1 MNYFAPFSLSIF
13 IHFGLVLSFSNFFNI
28 DLDTFNIEAS
38 KPIETYLIFEE
49 EKPSPKKEQI
59 IENKKLA
66 QENIL
71 KVPEKILLSD
81 VNKALEEANQK
92 DIKNIAFNK
101 NNKEISKSDLIRYTS
116 LIKNQVME
124 NWKRPS
130 NINLNLNLKTEIEIV
145 LVPTGEIISSKI
157 IQGSGN
163 NVFDESAMRAISK
176 VQSFEGLNMQM
187 NLFDEHFRNFIL
199 IFRPD

>member
-28 DLDTFNIEAS
+28 DFNNFNIEAS

-49 EKPSPKKEQI
+49 EKNFPKKKQY
-59 IENKKLA
+59 IETKKLTKKNTL
-66 QENIL
+66 QE
-71 KVPEKILLSD
+71 PEKILLSD
-81 VNKALEEANQK
+81 VNREIAELNQK
-92 DIKNIAFNK
+92 DINNISFR
-101 NNKEISKSDLIRYTS
+101 NNNREISKSDLIRYSS

-124 NWKRPS
+124 NWKSPS
-130 NINLNLNLKTEIEIV
+130 NINPNLKTEIEITI
-145 LVPTGEIISSKI
+145 VPTGEITSSTI
-157 IQGSGN
+157 IQSSGN
-163 NVFDESAMRAISK
+163 NAFDESAMRAISK

-199 IFRPD
+199 IFSPD

>member
-28 DLDTFNIEAS
+28 DFNNFNIEAS

-49 EKPSPKKEQI
+49 EKNFPKKKKYTET
-59 IENKKLA
+59 KKLTKKNTL
-66 QENIL
+66 QE
-71 KVPEKILLSD
+71 PEKILLSD
-81 VNKALEEANQK
+81 VNREIADLNQK
-92 DIKNIAFNK
+92 DINNISFRD
-101 NNKEISKSDLIRYTS
+101 NNREITKSDLTRYSS

-124 NWKRPS
+124 NWKSPS
-130 NINLNLNLKTEIEIV
+130 NINPNLKTEIEITI
-145 LVPTGEIISSKI
+145 VPTGEITSSTI
-157 IQGSGN
+157 IQSSGN

-199 IFRPD
+199 IFSPD

>member
-49 EKPSPKKEQI
+49 EKPSPKKEQF

-71 KVPEKILLSD
+71 KAPEKILLSD
-81 VNKALEEANQK
+81 VNEALEEANQK
-92 DIKNIAFNK
+92 DIKNIAFSK
-101 NNKEISKSDLIRYTS
+101 NNKEISKSDLIRYTA

-130 NINLNLNLKTEIEIV
+130 NISLDLKTEIEII

>member
-199 IFRPD
+199 VFRPD

>member
-28 DLDTFNIEAS
+28 DFNNFNIEAS

-49 EKPSPKKEQI
+49 EKDFLKKKQY
-59 IENKKLA
+59 IETKKLTKKNTLR
-66 QENIL
+66 E
-71 KVPEKILLSD
+71 PEKILLSD
-81 VNKALEEANQK
+81 VNKEIAELNQK
-92 DIKNIAFNK
+92 DINNISFR
-101 NNKEISKSDLIRYTS
+101 NNNREISKSDLIRYSS

-124 NWKRPS
+124 NWKSPS
-130 NINLNLNLKTEIEIV
+130 NINPNLKTEIEITI
-145 LVPTGEIISSKI
+145 VPTGEITSSKI
-157 IQGSGN
+157 IQSSGN

-187 NLFDEHFRNFIL
+187 NIFDEYFRNFIL
-199 IFRPD
+199 IFSPD

>member
-49 EKPSPKKEQI
+49 EKPSPKKEQF

-92 DIKNIAFNK
+92 DIKNIAISK
-101 NNKEISKSDLIRYTS
+101 NNKEISKSDLIRYTA

-130 NINLNLNLKTEIEIV
+130 NISPDLKTEIEII

-176 VQSFEGLNMQM
+176 VQTFEGLNMQM

>member
-13 IHFGLVLSFSNFFNI
+13 IHFGLALSFSNFFNI

-49 EKPSPKKEQI
+49 EKPSPKKEQF

-71 KVPEKILLSD
+71 KAPEKILLSD
-81 VNKALEEANQK
+81 VNEALEEANQK
-92 DIKNIAFNK
+92 DIKNIALSK
-101 NNKEISKSDLIRYTS
+101 NNKEISKSDLIRYTA

-130 NINLNLNLKTEIEIV
+130 NISLDLKTEIEII

-176 VQSFEGLNMQM
+176 VQTFEGLNMQM

>member
-92 DIKNIAFNK
+92 DIKNIAISK
-101 NNKEISKSDLIRYTS
+101 NNKEISKSDLIRYTA

-130 NINLNLNLKTEIEIV
+130 NISPDLKTEIEII

-176 VQSFEGLNMQM
+176 VQTFEGLNMQM

>member
-28 DLDTFNIEAS
+28 DFNNFNIEAS

-49 EKPSPKKEQI
+49 EKNFPKKKQY
-59 IENKKLA
+59 IEAKKLTKKNTL
-66 QENIL
+66 QE
-71 KVPEKILLSD
+71 PEKILLSD
-81 VNKALEEANQK
+81 VNKEIAELNQK
-92 DIKNIAFNK
+92 DINNISFR
-101 NNKEISKSDLIRYTS
+101 NNNREISKSDLIRYSS

-124 NWKRPS
+124 NWKSPS
-130 NINLNLNLKTEIEIV
+130 NINPNLKTEIEITI
-145 LVPTGEIISSKI
+145 VPTGEITSSTI
-157 IQGSGN
+157 IQSSGN

-199 IFRPD
+199 IFSPD

>member
-28 DLDTFNIEAS
+28 DFNNFNIEAS

-49 EKPSPKKEQI
+49 EKDFLKKKQY
-59 IENKKLA
+59 IETKKLTKKNTLR
-66 QENIL
+66 E
-71 KVPEKILLSD
+71 PEKILLSD
-81 VNKALEEANQK
+81 VNKEIAELNQK
-92 DIKNIAFNK
+92 DINNISFR
-101 NNKEISKSDLIRYTS
+101 NNNREISKSDLIRYSS

-124 NWKRPS
+124 NWKSPS
-130 NINLNLNLKTEIEIV
+130 NINPNLKTEIEITI
-145 LVPTGEIISSKI
+145 VPTGEITSSTI
-157 IQGSGN
+157 IQSSGN

-187 NLFDEHFRNFIL
+187 NIFDEHFRNFIL
-199 IFRPD
+199 IFSPD

>member
-13 IHFGLVLSFSNFFNI
+13 IHFGLALSFSNFFNI

-49 EKPSPKKEQI
+49 EKPSPKKEQF

-101 NNKEISKSDLIRYTS
+101 NNKEISKSDLIRYTA

-130 NINLNLNLKTEIEIV
+130 NISLDLKTEIEII

-176 VQSFEGLNMQM
+176 VQTFEGLNMQM

>member
-28 DLDTFNIEAS
+28 DFNNFNIEAS

-49 EKPSPKKEQI
+49 EKNFPKKKQY
-59 IENKKLA
+59 IETKKLTKKNRS
-66 QENIL
+66 QES
-71 KVPEKILLSD
+71 EKILLSD
-81 VNKALEEANQK
+81 VNKEIAELNQK
-92 DIKNIAFNK
+92 EINNISFR
-101 NNKEISKSDLIRYTS
+101 NNNREISKSDLTRYSS

-130 NINLNLNLKTEIEIV
+130 NINPNLKTEIEITI
-145 LVPTGEIISSKI
+145 VPTGEITSSTI
-157 IQGSGN
+157 IQSSGN

-187 NLFDEHFRNFIL
+187 NIFDEHFRNFIL
-199 IFRPD
+199 IFSPD

>member
-28 DLDTFNIEAS
+28 DFNNFNIEAS

-49 EKPSPKKEQI
+49 EKNFPKKKQY
-59 IENKKLA
+59 IETKKLTKKNTL
-66 QENIL
+66 QE
-71 KVPEKILLSD
+71 PEKILLSD
-81 VNKALEEANQK
+81 VNKEIAELNQK
-92 DIKNIAFNK
+92 DINNISFR
-101 NNKEISKSDLIRYTS
+101 NNNREISKSDLTRYSS

-124 NWKRPS
+124 NWKSPS
-130 NINLNLNLKTEIEIV
+130 NINPNLKTEIEITI
-145 LVPTGEIISSKI
+145 VPTGEITSSTI
-157 IQGSGN
+157 IQSSGN

-199 IFRPD
+199 IFSPD

>member
-92 DIKNIAFNK
+92 DIKNIAISK